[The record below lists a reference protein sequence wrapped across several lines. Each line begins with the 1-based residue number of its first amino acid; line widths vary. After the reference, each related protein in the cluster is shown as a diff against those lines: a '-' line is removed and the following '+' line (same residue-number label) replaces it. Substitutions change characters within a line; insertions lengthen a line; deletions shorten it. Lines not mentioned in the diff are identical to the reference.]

1 MLLTFPLAY
10 PISKVLDL
18 ILGEEMGTVYD
29 KKRLIELLK
38 VTREKNDLIKEEV
51 DIVTGALIYK
61 EKTVRSVMT
70 PISDCYLLSFK
81 AVLNF
86 ETMSEIRDQA
96 NTSISIEYWT
106 FKSIILFQSVNKI
119 ILFLGL
125 FEDSSLW
132 WR

>member
-1 MLLTFPLAY
+1 MAVGANTIWVTKFFMFLTSPLAY
-10 PISKVLDL
+10 PISKILDF

-38 VTREKNDLIKEEV
+38 VTRNKNDLIKEEV

-70 PISDCYLLSFK
+70 PISDCYLLSLK

-96 NTSISIEYWT
+96 KLIN
-106 FKSIILFQSVNKI
+106 N
-119 ILFLGL
+119 
-125 FEDSSLW
+125 
-132 WR
+132 